1 MKILVTGAAGFIGS
15 QLSESLA
22 KSNHEIIGIDSFNDY
37 YPSELKKYRSDLLK
51 ENHNIE
57 IEKVDLANRH
67 EIERIF
73 EIYKPSF
80 VIHLA
85 AQAGVRIPLISNRQY
100 VDSNLLGFMNVLELC
115 LINKV
120 QKFIFASSS
129 SVYGNSTNFPYR
141 EDDSSIYPISY
152 YGSTKLANEFF
163 VRSLIRNSPLKAI
176 ALRFFTVYGPLGRP
190 DMAYF
195 RIAHALVNDKE
206 FHVYGDGNIERDFTY
221 IDDTIIAIEKF
232 MKFID
237 EVPEGTLEVFNIG
250 GGQPQSLNMMINE
263 FEEIFETKL
272 KIRRMEKVVQDTNK
286 TIASTLKLEKA
297 INFVP
302 KINLNSGIAKIKE
315 WILDEGMKE
324 NLSKWTSSK

>member
-1 MKILVTGAAGFIGS
+1 MRILVTGAAGFIGS
-15 QLSESLA
+15 HLSQSLA

-37 YPSELKKYRSDLLK
+37 YPSELKKFRSDLLK
-51 ENHNIE
+51 KNHKVE
-57 IEKVDLANRH
+57 IEKVDLANRL

-73 EIYKPSF
+73 EVYKPSF

-141 EDDSSIYPISY
+141 EDDSSIYPISF
-152 YGSTKLANEFF
+152 YGSTKLANEIF
-163 VRSLIRNSPLKAI
+163 VRSLIRNSTLKAI
-176 ALRFFTVYGPLGRP
+176 ALRFFTVYGPFGRP

-206 FHVYGDGNIERDFTY
+206 FQVYGDGNIERDFTY

-232 MKFID
+232 IKFID

-272 KIRRMEKVVQDTNK
+272 KIKRMEKVVQDTNK

-302 KINLNSGIAKIKE
+302 KINLNSGITKIKE
-315 WILDEGMKE
+315 WILDEGINE
-324 NLSKWTSSK
+324 YLGKWTSSK